1 MGGGGVAAV
10 AGDEERAAR
19 ARVAERL
26 REQAIG
32 CRAGGSPLYAML
44 LNRSAED
51 VEGGGPA
58 WEVLRDRA
66 DDTPGSAL
74 ALRFMAAVHWLVLE
88 GRAGQ
93 LAAFFPSVQGSGDL
107 AEAWPRFRAT
117 LEEQV
122 DRLKRLVGL
131 PCQTNEVGRSAA
143 LLGGFLMIS
152 RETGLPFRLLELGAS
167 GGLNLR
173 WDHFRYQGAGAAWG
187 DPASPVRLVDVFEAP
202 PPPLE
207 GAVTVV
213 ERRGCDVVPLDLDS
227 AEDRLRLRSS
237 IWADQIERFRALEG
251 AIEIAGRV
259 PATVD
264 RASAPD
270 WIQEQLAR
278 SSPGAVTVVFHSVLL
293 QYLTDSEAKRLIG
306 ALQAAGSVAKAE
318 SPLAWLRMEPRDWRR
333 RKRHRLLLTMWP
345 GGVERE
351 LAKTGP
357 HGRPVRWLA

>member
-1 MGGGGVAAV
+1 VDGGGFAPVD
-10 AGDEERAAR
+10 GDEEHAAR
-19 ARVAERL
+19 SRVAERL

-32 CRAGGSPLYAML
+32 CRTGGSPLYGL
-44 LNRSAED
+44 LLDHSAED
-51 VEGGGPA
+51 AEAGGPA
-58 WEVLRDRA
+58 WEVLRERA
-66 DDTPGSAL
+66 EDPAGSAL
-74 ALRFMAAVHWLVLE
+74 ALRFMAAVHRVVLE
-88 GRAGQ
+88 GRARH
-93 LAAFFPSVQGSGDL
+93 LAAVYPSVGGSGEV

-143 LLGGFLMIS
+143 LVGGFLMIS

-167 GGLNLR
+167 AGLNLR
-173 WDHFRYQGAGAAWG
+173 WDHIRYEGPGAGWG
-187 DPASPVRLVDVFEAP
+187 DPSSPVRLTDVFEE
-202 PPPLE
+202 PPPLD
-207 GAVTVV
+207 GTVTVV

-227 AEDRLRLRSS
+227 PEDRLRLRSS
-237 IWADQIERFRALEG
+237 IWADQVERFRALEG

-270 WIQEQLAR
+270 WIQGQLAR
-278 SSPGAVTVVFHSVLL
+278 SSPGTVTVVFHSVLL
-293 QYLTDSEAKRLIG
+293 QYLTDAEATRLIG
-306 ALQAAGSVAKAE
+306 ALQAAGRVAKE
-318 SPLAWLRMEPRDWRR
+318 DSPLAWLRMEPHDWRR
-333 RKRHRLLLTMWP
+333 RKRHRVLLTMWP

-357 HGRPVRWLA
+357 HGRPVRWTA